1 MVWSVV
7 ADGYAPAT
15 AIRDASAVRVMME
28 GCHKEGLISREE
40 YERAR
45 DYTAKTPKE
54 KQRRRRPG
62 HYLSPEQLATIL
74 ETTARGPGQPNTRV
88 RNIALVTILAGSG
101 IRGEEVTGVNFRDID
116 LPGRR
121 IWVLGKGGRERDVWL
136 PPGAVG
142 ALRAWLEIRGH
153 GPGPLF
159 VPLSRTGRPMP
170 EHGALSKFQVWKVV
184 RACAAA
190 AGLEGIT
197 PHDLRRYLVSNLLD
211 KFDLVLVADI
221 AGHRKTQ
228 TTSLYDR
235 RPDERKRDAVA
246 TVPLPSLASIL
257 GGLTGR
263 AVGS

>member
-28 GCHKEGLISREE
+28 DCHKEGLISREE

-101 IRGEEVTGVNFRDID
+101 IRGEEVTGVDVRDID

-121 IWVLGKGGRERDVWL
+121 IWVLGKGGRDVWL